1 MSWKEGKKILSSC
14 QIIRRSIENGGGKN
28 SRRASLGRCFMWD
41 GSKHSSHSLSHSTW
55 ALAIR
60 LGSDQS
66 AHPSSGVH
74 TVHQR
79 MNGVG
84 GDLPTRAV
92 RTEECQEC
100 SLGPISQWSASR
112 PNNSTP
118 NLSRMGN
125 ILGWNCIGEHIS
137 IKDYRYNKAPMSL
150 SVDDQQLTRP
160 WWYDFMNDDKVNRP
174 DGLKLLVNT

>member
-1 MSWKEGKKILSSC
+1 
-14 QIIRRSIENGGGKN
+14 
-28 SRRASLGRCFMWD
+28 
-41 GSKHSSHSLSHSTW
+41 
-55 ALAIR
+55 
-60 LGSDQS
+60 
-66 AHPSSGVH
+66 
-74 TVHQR
+74 

-125 ILGWNCIGEHIS
+125 ILGWTCIGEHIS
-137 IKDYRYNKAPMSL
+137 IKDYRDNKIFMSL
-150 SVDDQQLTRP
+150 SVDDQQL
-160 WWYDFMNDDKVNRP
+160 MIS
-174 DGLKLLVNT
+174 